1 MDRRR
6 EQFLLYR
13 IRTQQDQKAFEQLFN
28 KHAQALQRF
37 FLIKLPS
44 REDAEDTYSVTQLR
58 TWKYMLTAREIQ
70 SVDGLIFTIARTA
83 VAEFYRSRKVQGVS
97 IDDVGDPEAV
107 FEAQKIV
114 ASADLVMIKEIVLG
128 MREDQQL
135 LLTLKF
141 FEDQPIKEIAK
152 RLDKTENAT
161 RVALSRALKE
171 LRKQINV

>member
-1 MDRRR
+1 
-6 EQFLLYR
+6 
-13 IRTQQDQKAFEQLFN
+13 
-28 KHAQALQRF
+28 
-37 FLIKLPS
+37 
-44 REDAEDTYSVTQLR
+44 
-58 TWKYMLTAREIQ
+58 MLTAREIQ